1 LKYEEEFVTDFN
13 IQSIMEKIVR
23 LFDPAKAAGMDAR
36 IQFHLTGQQA
46 GDWVATIRDQK
57 LSVEPGTTPNPSLM
71 FSADTQDVLDV
82 FTGKLNPMQA
92 YMQGKVQ
99 FKGDM
104 SLAMRLASLFRKPD

>member
-1 LKYEEEFVTDFN
+1 MTDFN
-13 IQSIMEKIVR
+13 VQSIMEKVVR
-23 LFDPAKAAGMDAR
+23 AFVPEKAAGIDAR
-36 IQFHLTGQQA
+36 IQFHLTGNQA

-57 LSVEPGTTPNPSLM
+57 LAVEPGSTPDPNLM

-82 FTGKLNPMQA
+82 FTGKINPMQA

-104 SLAMRLASLFRKPD
+104 GLAMRLAGMFHRLD